1 MQRRKCTIFVRDDQE
16 AEMLRSDLAAAPDG
30 ISVRQIH
37 GLNLV
42 SHSGTLDLEFSFHRV
57 GAVALRWFWRVLSRA
72 GDRLLLADS
81 RLDSEAKLAT
91 WLGFNPSTAGFSL
104 LLLYIPNFRNLR
116 DCELRFAPAGS
127 FRSHALIGQNGTG
140 KSNLIEALITIFRD
154 VDLNRDAT
162 LDYTLEYEIR
172 GRVVRLQAEATKQRR
187 PFVWVDGESESQGYL
202 LKNRELLPSHVFA
215 YYSGR
220 NERIEALFQEH
231 QRRFNQRQEITTDEV
246 LPEQLLNQFAA
257 TDADIRAIEEVRLRR
272 EARLKQAGDDRL
284 RRLFYCR
291 GGHSQLV
298 LLACLLS
305 DDPVFQKVLKNLH
318 IEALESALF
327 VLKEPHRLREKR
339 RSGRFD
345 ESELNEGDPRFW
357 YARGNVVSEF
367 LDKLWQVAWAPIEQ
381 EATRQID
388 FRGRTEKQR
397 QLYLYVPSQVK
408 LRQLGELVGGTDSFF
423 RYAEGA
429 YIGDLIEEVRI
440 TVKKRDEHGGAMSFT
455 QLSEGEL
462 QMLTVLGLMRIT
474 RADHCLFL
482 LDEPDTHLNP
492 IWKLR
497 YFDDIEGALNSEL
510 GQVAQNQ
517 SQIVITTHD
526 PMMIGSLKRE
536 QVHILRRK
544 GQKSVIQSPDQHPQG
559 LGVTGLL
566 KSELFGLSST
576 LDVET
581 ERRLFRRN
589 ELLVQQPRTAEED
602 AELTRLSSELADL
615 GFSTADF
622 RDPDYALFVRKMA
635 QHRKFRKPTLS
646 PEEQAEQDRIADEII
661 EEILRGDDEDTL
673 RENFMECLSI
683 DWRTASIL
691 VREGFST
698 IEEIAYPPSSRRLAL
713 IPEFDIRIILKLRF
727 RAHDALTQAPST
739 ESDRYAIKRELE
751 RSSREDDESSGLAS
765 T

>member
-1 MQRRKCTIFVRDDQE
+1 MQ
-16 AEMLRSDLAAAPDG
+16 LRHLA
-30 ISVRQIH
+30 
-37 GLNLV
+37 
-42 SHSGTLDLEFSFHRV
+42 
-57 GAVALRWFWRVLSRA
+57 
-72 GDRLLLADS
+72 
-81 RLDSEAKLAT
+81 
-91 WLGFNPSTAGFSL
+91 
-104 LLLYIPNFRNLR
+104 IPQFRNLR
-116 DCELRFAPAGS
+116 GVAIDFSTELAQAPGSAPAMTAKAI
-127 FRSHALIGQNGTG
+127 RSHALIGQNGVG

-154 VDLNRDAT
+154 VDLDRDAA

-172 GRVVRLQAEATKQRR
+172 GHTVRLQADTAKQKR
-187 PFVWVDGESESQGYL
+187 PFVWVDGKAESQGHL

-246 LPEQLLNQFAA
+246 LPEQLLNQFSAS
-257 TDADIRAIEEVRLRR
+257 DADIRALEEVRRRR
-272 EARLKQAGDDRL
+272 EVRLKQAGDDRL

-339 RSGRFD
+339 RGGRFD
-345 ESELNEGDPRFW
+345 ENELNEGDPRFW

-381 EATRQID
+381 EATQQID
-388 FRGRTEKQR
+388 FRGRTEKQK
-397 QLYLYVPSQVK
+397 QLYLYVPSHAK
-408 LRQLGELVGGTDSFF
+408 LKQLGELVGGTDSFF

-440 TVKKRDEHGGAMSFT
+440 TVKKRDEHGGPVSFT

-474 RADHCLFL
+474 REDHCLFL

-497 YFDDIEGALNSEL
+497 YFDDIERVLDRDTGGLLLDGVGPGLSDREM
-510 GQVAQNQ
+510 Q
-517 SQIVITTHD
+517 SQVLITTHD
-526 PMMIGSLKRE
+526 PMMVGSLKRE
-536 QVHILRRK
+536 QVHILRR
-544 GQKSVIQSPDQHPQG
+544 QDQQTLVDMPDVHPQG
-559 LGVTGLL
+559 MGVTGLL
-566 KSELFGLSST
+566 KSELFGLTST
-576 LDVET
+576 LDIET

-589 ELLVQQPRTAEED
+589 ELFVKTPRTAEED
-602 AELTRLSSELADL
+602 AELTRLSAELADL

-622 RDPDYALFVRKMA
+622 RDPDYALFVRRMA
-635 QHRKFRKPTLS
+635 QHRKFRKPTLT
-646 PEEQAEQDRIADEII
+646 PEEQAEQDRIADGII
-661 EEILRGDDEDTL
+661 DEILR
-673 RENFMECLSI
+673 
-683 DWRTASIL
+683 
-691 VREGFST
+691 
-698 IEEIAYPPSSRRLAL
+698 EEAG
-713 IPEFDIRIILKLRF
+713 K
-727 RAHDALTQAPST
+727 
-739 ESDRYAIKRELE
+739 
-751 RSSREDDESSGLAS
+751 
-765 T
+765 